1 MRAFTSGF
9 IRMQVTAANYLVI
22 YCVAIKKDVAK
33 ALMEQVEAVFLVE

>member
-9 IRMQVTAANYLVI
+9 IMMQVTAANYLVI
-22 YCVAIKKDVAK
+22 CVAIKKDVAK